1 MKKISIILFLGLLII
16 ALAWKLWTSEQL
28 RIAWNHPLFFYDGRH
43 KLSGTDRSVNFDLQG
58 ELWVRDKASGK
69 FIRIIPNAGIEFC
82 DEQNISFSS
91 ARDGKRKMLKIRPM
105 RAADAENDFK
115 ISEKSPI
122 ANPTN
127 DFMLFFEQRNYDGDN
142 LISYHKDFAFGNGGL
157 FFVNPETGAHIAK
170 ENFSTVYVPEPLEK
184 NYAGPKKLL
193 WAAAANR
200 KFVEDYV
207 DGKIVPPP
215 KNKFASGKKGQ
226 LAFDENF
233 AYFYIGKSNGW
244 IRIKIDKKWK

>member
-157 FFVNPETGAHIAK
+157 FFVNPETGA
-170 ENFSTVYVPEPLEK
+170 
-184 NYAGPKKLL
+184 LL

-215 KNKFASGKKGQ
+215 KNKFASGEKGQ